1 MCSECDY
8 ADRYPYYGLP
18 VTPESRKLRDEAE
31 RCRESALR
39 CFIAE
44 SDCDNPKRADALW
57 REECRNTADACFL
70 CSNARRLELESALQC
85 EAIEYPNCPNRKR
98 MR

>member
-1 MCSECDY
+1 M
-8 ADRYPYYGLP
+8 
-18 VTPESRKLRDEAE
+18 
-31 RCRESALR
+31 
-39 CFIAE
+39 
-44 SDCDNPKRADALW
+44 
-57 REECRNTADACFL
+57 

>member
-1 MCSECDY
+1 MCSKCGY

-18 VTPESRKLRDEAE
+18 VTPESSRPRNEAE
-31 RCRESALR
+31 RCRKSALR

-57 REECRNTADACFL
+57 RESCRKSDEACFL

>member
-1 MCSECDY
+1 MCSKCGY

-18 VTPESRKLRDEAE
+18 VTPESSRLRDEAE

-57 REECRNTADACFL
+57 RESCRKSAEACFL

-85 EAIEYPNCPNRKR
+85 EAIEYHNCPNRKR